1 MHDVANSA
9 TIITTMAPTRSDHG
23 ARLKSTH
30 HTRIATPLASPPI
43 IPNKKVSGMNIGTAN
58 MKRRS
63 TAAMTPG
70 HSRSGFRVVESSV
83 CAVDISLFRSEC
95 VSDIHPP
102 PGPED
107 QDESTRPSPD
117 VRHLGGTSRSET

>member
-1 MHDVANSA
+1 MRDVANNA

-43 IPNKKVSGMNIGTAN
+43 IPNKKVSGMTIGTAN
-58 MKRRS
+58 MKRRRS

-83 CAVDISLFRSEC
+83 CAVDIF
-95 VSDIHPP
+95 IPI
-102 PGPED
+102 
-107 QDESTRPSPD
+107 
-117 VRHLGGTSRSET
+117 